1 MHSTEGLRGG
11 PRRRPR
17 IWRIVIVAL
26 IAAAILE
33 PLIMYRTLAR
43 QKEMR
48 RAAAEL
54 TLERTAAHRGAAGL
68 AIPVRTT
75 RTAAAPASA
84 Q

>member
-1 MHSTEGLRGG
+1 
-11 PRRRPR
+11 
-17 IWRIVIVAL
+17 VIVAL
-26 IAAAILE
+26 ISAAILE

-54 TLERTAAHRGAAGL
+54 TLEGTAAHRAAAGI
-68 AIPVRTT
+68 AITASST
-75 RTAAAPASA
+75 RTAAASAAAPAAA